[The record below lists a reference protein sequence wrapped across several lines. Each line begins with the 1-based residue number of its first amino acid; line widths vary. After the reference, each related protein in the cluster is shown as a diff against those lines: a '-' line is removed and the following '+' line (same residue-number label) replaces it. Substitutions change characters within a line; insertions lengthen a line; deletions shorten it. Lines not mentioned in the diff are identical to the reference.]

1 MQHSDSLQTHKVRA
15 TVATPTMPYEFV
27 AANADGCARRDLET
41 CMKDGYA
48 KKYQADI
55 NTFMPILLG
64 VKAQGLRAVL
74 GVRRGTQP
82 LFVEQYLP
90 MSITESLQK
99 HGIWTE
105 RASVAELGN
114 LYSQNQRFTLP
125 LLMTVVMGLYLSEVN
140 YLVFAG
146 TDKVRQLLGKLK
158 LPLTFL
164 ADANP
169 NLLKNDGSQ
178 WGRYYDNNTKVMFL
192 DVKKAVA
199 LALQQPELEA
209 LMDLVQ
215 ANFQHL
221 LQQLRNA

>member
-1 MQHSDSLQTHKVRA
+1 M
-15 TVATPTMPYEFV
+15 
-27 AANADGCARRDLET
+27 
-41 CMKDGYA
+41 
-48 KKYQADI
+48 
-55 NTFMPILLG
+55 
-64 VKAQGLRAVL
+64 

-105 RASVAELGN
+105 RTNVAELGN

-169 NLLKNDGSQ
+169 ALLQDDGTQ
-178 WGRYYDNNTKVMFL
+178 WGSYYDNNPKVMFL

-221 LQQLRNA
+221 LLQLRNA

>member
-1 MQHSDSLQTHKVRA
+1 MQPSDSVHTNLQRNK
-15 TVATPTMPYEFV
+15 VATPTMPYEFV
-27 AANADGCARRDLET
+27 AASMDGGTRRDLENFV
-41 CMKDGYA
+41 KDGFA

-64 VKAQGLRAVL
+64 IRAQGLRAVM

-90 MSITESLQK
+90 MSIIESLQK

-105 RASVAELGN
+105 RTNVAELGN
-114 LYSQNQRFTLP
+114 LYSQSQRFTLP

-169 NLLKNDGSQ
+169 ALLQDDGTQ
-178 WGRYYDNNTKVMFL
+178 WGSYYDNNPKVMFL

-221 LQQLRNA
+221 LLQLRNA

>member
-1 MQHSDSLQTHKVRA
+1 MQPSDSVHTNIQRNK
-15 TVATPTMPYEFV
+15 VATPTMPYEFV
-27 AANADGCARRDLET
+27 AASVDGGARRDLENFV
-41 CMKDGYA
+41 KDGFA

-64 VKAQGLRAVL
+64 IKAQGLRAVM

-90 MSITESLQK
+90 MSITDSLQK
-99 HGIWTE
+99 HGVWTE
-105 RASVAELGN
+105 RSNVAELGN

-146 TDKVRQLLGKLK
+146 TDKVRQLLNKLK

-169 NLLKNDGSQ
+169 NLLRSDGTQ
-178 WGRYYDNNTKVMFL
+178 WGSYYDNHPKVMFL

-221 LQQLRNA
+221 LLQLRNA

>member
-1 MQHSDSLQTHKVRA
+1 MQHSDSLQTNKER
-15 TVATPTMPYEFV
+15 TIVATPTMPYEFV
-27 AANADGCARRDLET
+27 AANADGYARRDLET
-41 CMKDGYA
+41 FVKDGFA
-48 KKYQADI
+48 KKYQADV
-55 NTFMPILLG
+55 NTFMPILFG
-64 VKAQGLRAVL
+64 IKAQGLRAVM

-90 MSITESLQK
+90 VSITESLEK
-99 HGIWTE
+99 HGIWTK
-105 RASVAELGN
+105 RTCVAELGN

-169 NLLKNDGSQ
+169 NLLKNDDTQ
-178 WGRYYDNNTKVMFL
+178 WGSYYDNNPKVMFL

>member
-1 MQHSDSLQTHKVRA
+1 MQPSDSVHTNLQRNK
-15 TVATPTMPYEFV
+15 VATPTMPYEFV
-27 AANADGCARRDLET
+27 AASMDGGTRRDLENFV
-41 CMKDGYA
+41 KDGFA

-64 VKAQGLRAVL
+64 IRAQGLRAVM

-90 MSITESLQK
+90 MSITEILQK

-105 RASVAELGN
+105 RTNVAELGN

-169 NLLKNDGSQ
+169 ALLQDDGTQ
-178 WGRYYDNNTKVMFL
+178 WGSYYDNNPKVMFL

-221 LQQLRNA
+221 LLQLRNA

>member
-1 MQHSDSLQTHKVRA
+1 MQPSDSVYTNPIRT
-15 TVATPTMPYEFV
+15 TVAIPTMPYEFV
-27 AANADGCARRDLET
+27 AANAGDCTRQDLESFV
-41 CMKDGYA
+41 KEGFA
-48 KKYQADI
+48 KKYHADV

-64 VKAQGLRAVL
+64 IKAQGLRAVM

-105 RASVAELGN
+105 RTNVAELGN

-169 NLLKNDGSQ
+169 NLLKNDETQ
-178 WGRYYDNNTKVMFL
+178 WGSYYDNNPKVMFL

-221 LQQLRNA
+221 LLQLRNA

>member
-1 MQHSDSLQTHKVRA
+1 MQYSNSLQTNPVRT
-15 TVATPTMPYEFV
+15 TVAIPTMPYEFV
-27 AANADGCARRDLET
+27 AANAGDCTRRDLET
-41 CMKDGYA
+41 FVKEGFA
-48 KKYQADI
+48 KKYHADV

-64 VKAQGLRAVL
+64 IKAQGLRAVM

-82 LFVEQYLP
+82 LFVEQYLSV
-90 MSITESLQK
+90 SITESLQE

-114 LYSQNQRFTLP
+114 LYSLNQRFTLP

-146 TDKVRQLLGKLK
+146 TDKVRQLLAKLK

-169 NLLKNDGSQ
+169 NLLKNDGTQ
-178 WGRYYDNNTKVMFL
+178 WGSYYDNNPKVMFL

-199 LALQQPELEA
+199 LALQQPELET
-209 LMDLVQ
+209 LMALVQ

>member
-1 MQHSDSLQTHKVRA
+1 MQPSDSVHTNLQRNK
-15 TVATPTMPYEFV
+15 VATPTMPYEFV
-27 AANADGCARRDLET
+27 AASMDGGTRRDLENFV
-41 CMKDGYA
+41 KDGFA

-64 VKAQGLRAVL
+64 IRAQGLRAVM

-105 RASVAELGN
+105 RTNVAELGN

-169 NLLKNDGSQ
+169 ALLQDDGTQ
-178 WGRYYDNNTKVMFL
+178 WGSYYDNNPKVMFL

-221 LQQLRNA
+221 LLQLRNA

>member
-1 MQHSDSLQTHKVRA
+1 MQPSDSVHTNLQRNK
-15 TVATPTMPYEFV
+15 VATPTMPYEFV
-27 AANADGCARRDLET
+27 AASMDGGTRRDLENFV
-41 CMKDGYA
+41 KDGFA

-64 VKAQGLRAVL
+64 IRAQGLRAVM
-74 GVRRGTQP
+74 GVRRGNQP

-105 RASVAELGN
+105 RTNVAELGN

-169 NLLKNDGSQ
+169 ALLQDDGTQ
-178 WGRYYDNNTKVMFL
+178 WGSYYDNNPKVMFL

-221 LQQLRNA
+221 LLQLRNA

>member
-1 MQHSDSLQTHKVRA
+1 MQPSDSVHTNLQRNK
-15 TVATPTMPYEFV
+15 VATPTMPYEFV
-27 AANADGCARRDLET
+27 AASMDGGTRRDLENFV
-41 CMKDGYA
+41 KDGFA

-64 VKAQGLRAVL
+64 IKAQGLRAVM
-74 GVRRGTQP
+74 GVRRGNQP

-90 MSITESLQK
+90 MSITDSLQK

-105 RASVAELGN
+105 RSNVAELGN

-169 NLLKNDGSQ
+169 NLLKNDGTQ
-178 WGRYYDNNTKVMFL
+178 WGSYYDNNPKVMFL

-199 LALQQPELEA
+199 LALLQPELEA

-221 LQQLRNA
+221 LLQLRNA